1 MSTTRCAF
9 QFTRPRGARQTPAAC
24 LADRRV
30 SIHAPTGGATVRIHR
45 PGGLQIVSI
54 HAPTGGAT
62 VSGGR
67 LAGSGCFNSRAHGGR
82 DVRFQFVDD
91 MVGVSIHAPTG
102 GATISP
108 AKSIRQTKFQFTRP
122 RGARHMDGWETGEW
136 EEFQF
141 TRPRGARPAEPRRC
155 QRTAGRFN
163 SRAHGGRDVYIPFH
177 SGYNQCFNSRAHGG
191 RDPPGAIR
199 RRYRARFNSRAH
211 GGRDTEPAPK
221 PTPAKFQFT
230 RPRGARLGVAD
241 L

>member
-1 MSTTRCAF
+1 MRGRTCRRRDARFNSRAHGGRDKRLPLALQIGEFQFTRPRGARLARTHMSTTRCAF

-102 GATISP
+102 GATRRAPSLP
-108 AKSIRQTKFQFTRP
+108 TNCRAFQFTRP
-122 RGARHMDGWETGEW
+122 RGAR
-136 EEFQF
+136 
-141 TRPRGARPAEPRRC
+141 
-155 QRTAGRFN
+155 
-163 SRAHGGRDVYIPFH
+163 
-177 SGYNQCFNSRAHGG
+177 
-191 RDPPGAIR
+191 
-199 RRYRARFNSRAH
+199 
-211 GGRDTEPAPK
+211 
-221 PTPAKFQFT
+221 
-230 RPRGARLGVAD
+230 RLYPIS
-241 L
+241 LRL